1 LGNSFDFVG
10 TVERGSSGKSL
21 KIALNDLPFTT
32 FTHTFYVGVKA
43 VEDFLEGHKKTATV
57 YVLKPQMRV
66 APAAKA
72 PDL

>member
-10 TVERGSSGKSL
+10 TVERASSGKSL

-43 VEDFLEGHKKTATV
+43 VENFL
-57 YVLKPQMRV
+57 
-66 APAAKA
+66 
-72 PDL
+72 